1 MTISIKGQGFGY
13 YIGLMSGTSADGVDL
28 ALLEFTAKS
37 SQPRFVASNYQAYSE
52 EIRNKITSLYQPN
65 NNEIDRAF
73 HLDVALAKIF
83 ASAIVNFL
91 KQHNLDASDIT
102 AIGNHGQTI
111 RHRPTGDNTFT
122 LQIGCC
128 QTLATLTGIRVIGQ
142 FRKKDMALGGQGAP
156 LVPIFH
162 KQLFADHE
170 KHHILVNIGGIAN
183 LTFLPKL
190 HCKDTVL
197 GFDTGPGNALLDD
210 WFVQCHP
217 NCDNNF
223 DLGGQ
228 WASRGKVDQFL
239 LKQLMSDKFIQT
251 SAPKSSGREYF
262 NLVWLKNQLNHLAMT
277 LPEHQRHF
285 LNTVEANVAVADNVE
300 TRLTTIDAVDIQAT
314 LLAFTVSSIVNAI
327 ANLTSQAQVYLCG
340 GGVHNRELVNQFE
353 QALMI
358 ENKGY
363 RVNSLK
369 NINIDADALEAM
381 AFAWLAFA
389 FDHALVSNMPA
400 VTGASSEC
408 TLGCEFL
415 P

>member
-1 MTISIKGQGFGY
+1 MTSSTKGQGFGY
-13 YIGLMSGTSADGVDL
+13 YIGLMSGTSADGIDL

-37 SQPRFVASNYQAYSE
+37 SQPRFVASDYQAYSE
-52 EIRNKITSLYQPN
+52 EIRSKITSLYQPN

-91 KQHNLDASDIT
+91 KQQNLDASDIN

-111 RHRPTGDNTFT
+111 RHRPTCDNAFT

-128 QTLATLTGIRVIGQ
+128 QTLAALTGIRVIGQ

-162 KQLFADHE
+162 KQLFTDHE

-183 LTFLPKL
+183 LTFLPKS

-210 WFVQCHP
+210 WFAQCHP
-217 NCDNNF
+217 NCDDNF
-223 DLGGQ
+223 DRGGQ
-228 WASRGKVDQFL
+228 WASRGKVDQCL
-239 LKQLMSDKFIQT
+239 LKQFMSDKFIQT

-262 NLVWLKNQLNHLAMT
+262 NLAWLKNQLNYLAMT
-277 LPEHQRHF
+277 LPGHQLHF
-285 LNTVEANVAVADNVE
+285 FNTVEANVAIVDNVE

-327 ANLTSQAQVYLCG
+327 AELTSQAQIYLCG
-340 GGVHNRELVNQFE
+340 GGVHNCELVNRFE
-353 QALMI
+353 QELMI
-358 ENKGY
+358 EHKGY
-363 RVNSLK
+363 RVNNLK

-389 FDHALVSNMPA
+389 FDHTLVSNMPA
-400 VTGASSEC
+400 VTGASREC

>member
-1 MTISIKGQGFGY
+1 MTSRTKEQIFSY
-13 YIGLMSGTSADGVDL
+13 YIGLMSGTSADGIDL
-28 ALLEFTAKS
+28 ALLEFTTET
-37 SQPRFVASNYQAYSE
+37 SQPRFVASYYQAYSE
-52 EIRNKITSLYQPN
+52 EIRSKITSLYQPN

-83 ASAIVNFL
+83 ASTIVNFL
-91 KQHNLDASDIT
+91 KQQNLDANDIT

-111 RHRPTGDNTFT
+111 RHRPTCDNAFT
-122 LQIGCC
+122 LQVGCC

-162 KQLFADHE
+162 KQLFADNQ

-190 HCKDTVL
+190 HCKETIL

-217 NCDNNF
+217 NCDDNF
-223 DLGGQ
+223 DRGGL
-228 WASRGKVDQFL
+228 WASRGKVHQCLLNQF
-239 LKQLMSDKFIQT
+239 MSDNFIQA

-262 NLVWLKNQLNHLAMT
+262 NLAWLKNQLNNLSMT

-285 LNTVEANVAVADNVE
+285 FNTADANVAIAVK
-300 TRLTTIDAVDIQAT
+300 TRLTIINAVDIQAT
-314 LLAFTVSSIVNAI
+314 LLAFTVSSIINAI
-327 ANLTSQAQVYLCG
+327 ATLTPLAQVYLCG
-340 GGVHNRELVNQFE
+340 GGVHNRELVNQLE
-353 QALMI
+353 QELMS
-358 ENKGY
+358 ENVGY
-363 RVNSLK
+363 RVNNLK

-400 VTGASSEC
+400 VTGASRGC